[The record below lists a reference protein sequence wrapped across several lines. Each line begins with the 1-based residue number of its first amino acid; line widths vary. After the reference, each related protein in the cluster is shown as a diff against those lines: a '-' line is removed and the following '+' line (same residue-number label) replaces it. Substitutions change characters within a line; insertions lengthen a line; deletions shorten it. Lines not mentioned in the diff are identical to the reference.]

1 MKRDGRATYKPSAG
15 AAELIAVILAAHPEF
30 DGSVSAAINWA
41 LMVAVIE
48 ETVTV
53 EEPGQ

>member
-1 MKRDGRATYKPSAG
+1 MKKDGRATYKPSAG